1 MIDFEERARFQH
13 RKQSLK
19 YGSDYFRSRNNI
31 CTHQNRWKELFS
43 SEKMFQ
49 HIRSQPAYQVLSVM
63 KNYHRVGLYHLA
75 SS

>member
-1 MIDFEERARFQH
+1 MIDFEERERFQH

-19 YGSDYFRSRNNI
+19 YGSDYFRSCNNI

-49 HIRSQPAYQVLSVM
+49 HTRSQPACQVLSVM
-63 KNYHRVGLYHLA
+63 EN
-75 SS
+75 